1 LIQYWI
7 PRSPFHSQIVS
18 MAFHGL
24 FSPIKAD
31 AVDEQEQQQ
40 QQQQSNRG
48 PEEGEDGFNDGHA
61 DDGPDNRHRVRAP
74 PSPVWVREDDG
85 SMELVERTPANVL
98 LWDLDDPFPHE
109 HKGDDTAS
117 DGHDSVETDDDNNV
131 VKVAEPMEPGI
142 AAIYLGKLMTKYRR
156 YRFRE
161 LTVSLDED
169 DLLGDPEDLPADF
182 RRFVRGL
189 EAYGRIRELHLTR
202 FNFGRDPPDDVRGAD
217 EDGQAG
223 GGGLAGREELGAD
236 LSQLVGD
243 ASLEDFFG
251 TVLCTHI
258 SLDTIA
264 FTESTIPTRYW
275 KLFTE
280 NVLTRAS
287 PLLHLSLVSTPLTMP
302 DCQLLKW
309 MLQRKA
315 RLDGLTLE
323 YCGLGADE
331 WRAVCEG
338 LAESGGAVDV
348 VTLSENGITV
358 GPDTLLPLLRAPS
371 GVKDLHVGAPSW
383 AEGAFEGFVKALR
396 TNEILRDVQLEH
408 YHQFSTHLSLVE
420 ELLTTY
426 NCTLETFASHP
437 LEDDPQGRIDA
448 LLERNQPIR
457 ALGTPSSATS
467 FRRYHISRKSVWPR
481 VVAEYGRLPTQLY
494 RFLREGNLEGFAR
507 QVEEAA
513 AESAAVRQVEESA
526 AESAA
531 ARSDRLRRRR
541 QKKKRRRRL
550 LSR

>member
-1 LIQYWI
+1 
-7 PRSPFHSQIVS
+7 

-24 FSPIKAD
+24 FSPIKAE
-31 AVDEQEQQQ
+31 AVDEQQQ
-40 QQQQSNRG
+40 QQEANRG
-48 PEEGEDGFNDGHA
+48 LEGEDGGNDGHA

-98 LWDLDDPFPHE
+98 LWDLDDPFPEE
-109 HKGDDTAS
+109 HQGDGTAS
-117 DGHDSVETDDDNNV
+117 DGHDSVASDDDNNV
-131 VKVAEPMEPGI
+131 VTLSEPQDPGM
-142 AAIYLGKLMTKYRR
+142 AAIYLGKLMTKYRW
-156 YRFRE
+156 YRLRE
-161 LTVSLDED
+161 LPVSLDED
-169 DLLGDPEDLPADF
+169 DLLGNSDDLPAEF
-182 RRFVRGL
+182 RRFASAL
-189 EAYGRIRELHLTR
+189 KKYGRIRELHLTR
-202 FNFGRDPPDDVRGAD
+202 FNLGCDPPEDVRGAD
-217 EDGQAG
+217 EG
-223 GGGLAGREELGAD
+223 GRGDRGDVEWEGEVGRHH
-236 LSQLVGD
+236 SQLVGD

-251 TVLCTHI
+251 TVLCTHN

-280 NVLTRAS
+280 NVLTKAS
-287 PLLHLSLVSTPLTMP
+287 PLLHLSLVSTPLTMR
-302 DCQLLKW
+302 DCQLLKR
-309 MLQRKA
+309 MLRRKA

-338 LAESGGAVDV
+338 LAESGGEVDV
-348 VTLSENGITV
+348 VTLSEHDIAV

-408 YHQFSTHLSLVE
+408 YHQFSTHLHLVE

-437 LEDDPQGRIDA
+437 LEDDSQGRIDA

-467 FRRYHISRKSVWPR
+467 FHRYHVSRKSVWPR

-507 QVEEAA
+507 QVEESA
-513 AESAAVRQVEESA
+513 AESAAVRQAEESA

-531 ARSDRLRRRR
+531 ARSDRLRRRK